1 MRRKMFGAILLPLPF
16 AALPVIVVLI
26 GAVFGPKSSDQLVTR
41 DAPTAITIDE
51 RVLADEYPEYDEPSG
66 LAKVSS
72 NTQYEPLG
80 CGESDL
86 RSES

>member
-41 DAPTAITIDE
+41 DAPTAITVEE
-51 RVLADEYPEYDEPSG
+51 RVLTDGYDEATG

-72 NTQYEPLG
+72 NAQYERVG
-80 CGESDL
+80 CDDHDL

>member
-26 GAVFGPKSSDQLVTR
+26 GAVFGPKSSEQLVTR
-41 DAPTAITIDE
+41 DAPTAITFQE
-51 RVLADEYPEYDEPSG
+51 RVLTESYDEPTG

-72 NTQYEPLG
+72 NSQYEPLG
-80 CGESDL
+80 CNDQDL

>member
-1 MRRKMFGAILLPLPF
+1 MHMRRKMFGAILLPLPF

-26 GAVFGPKSSDQLVTR
+26 GAVFGPKSSEQLVTR
-41 DAPTAITIDE
+41 DAPTAITFQE
-51 RVLADEYPEYDEPSG
+51 RVLTESYDEPTG

-72 NTQYEPLG
+72 NSQYESLG
-80 CGESDL
+80 CGDQDL